1 VDVGRHHASPAPTD
15 RVPIL
20 LLVRVRPAAP
30 ARSPARFSAVLHPVS
45 ANDPLDVDLV
55 RRLAN
60 LLATTRVE
68 PDAWQR
74 LRAAIEPLLDAHDE
88 TATTSPYAL
97 GFRNG
102 GDSTDLDR
110 NARHPIATGTT
121 AIFPL
126 LHLEMDGSCVVVRAT
141 FGPAFEGPPGLVHG
155 GFVAAAFDMAVSA
168 AASRLAVLNVTR
180 RLEVRYLRPTF
191 LGVPLAFA
199 AIATAG
205 EGRLIDVT
213 ARLTGPD
220 DRLLARA
227 SAQCASLPA
236 TRFADRSPSGEAA
249 PP

>member
-1 VDVGRHHASPAPTD
+1 MACRCPAP
-15 RVPIL
+15 PSCFF
-20 LLVRVRPAAP
+20 P
-30 ARSPARFSAVLHPVS
+30 RSLPPVS
-45 ANDPLDVDLV
+45 ANDPTDVDLV

-60 LLATTRVE
+60 LLATTRLD

-74 LRAAIEPLLDAHDE
+74 LRAAIEPLLDTHDE
-88 TATTSPYAL
+88 TVTTSPYAL

-102 GDSTDLDR
+102 GETSDLDR

-126 LHLEMDGSCVVVRAT
+126 LHLEMDEGRVVVRAT

-168 AASRLAVLNVTR
+168 AASRVAVLNVTR

-191 LGVPLAFA
+191 LGVPLAFTA
-199 AIATAG
+199 VATAG

-236 TRFADRSPSGEAA
+236 TRFADRSGTVRGSPEANPSGEADSE
-249 PP
+249 